1 MIWLLRTQG
10 DRAGPRATQQPDPQS
25 GSILTA
31 TVLALAIGV
40 AWGDDDN
47 DGVHQFSEVRPGGSY
62 LSQNDVRPHFGL
74 GAAMKIDSVDIRW
87 PAGKDAGRILP
98 PTRSIRL

>member
-1 MIWLLRTQG
+1 VRHNK
-10 DRAGPRATQQPDPQS
+10 PDKQS

-40 AWGDDDN
+40 AWGDYDN

-62 LSQNDVRPHFGL
+62 LSQNGLRPHFGL
-74 GAAMKIDSVDIRW
+74 GAGMRIDSVDIR
-87 PAGKDAGRILP
+87 
-98 PTRSIRL
+98 